1 MRTSGSPRLQ
11 GTEQDGLMWP
21 GLMKVDSQCGHIDKI
36 RVMEAASAESVWH
49 RPGGGLQQPA

>member
-1 MRTSGSPRLQ
+1 
-11 GTEQDGLMWP
+11 MWP